1 MEISYKNSYADILNS
16 RSYISYSHGDL
27 VEGINLFSTLL
38 KKYPHDSNIWVEL
51 GFAHLKNLDLKMSFM
66 CFETA
71 YKINPQNP
79 NVTCALGLF
88 YYESGKFKLAR
99 DFYKKTLEIDKTS
112 EFGKLNLSILEKTSG
127 NYFRGLSLY
136 EERDKERCLLL
147 HQNYKE
153 DHLIEVNDLDLI
165 NKKKKI
171 LIIGEQGFGDQLM
184 ACHYI
189 SRLKELGFNLTY
201 LVNEKLFNL
210 VQNISE
216 LENVNIKKNITEN
229 DLKLFSYKIFSMSL
243 PFLFYKSKI
252 KKENR

>member
-1 MEISYKNSYADILNS
+1 M
-16 RSYISYSHGDL
+16 
-27 VEGINLFSTLL
+27 
-38 KKYPHDSNIWVEL
+38 
-51 GFAHLKNLDLKMSFM
+51 
-66 CFETA
+66 
-71 YKINPQNP
+71 
-79 NVTCALGLF
+79 
-88 YYESGKFKLAR
+88 
-99 DFYKKTLEIDKTS
+99 
-112 EFGKLNLSILEKTSG
+112 
-127 NYFRGLSLY
+127 Y

-243 PFLFYKSKI
+243 PFLFL
-252 KKENR
+252 